1 MRHDWLLW
9 GLGIGVGL
17 STIRWLL
24 GPSASSGVRRGAPLR
39 YPTSAERDAL
49 YGPLLWE
56 PAPTADNPE
65 AIRITNGFERQIV
78 AVEVPSLG
86 RARIHR
92 GAAPSL
98 VRALEEIERLGWSD
112 KLRSF
117 EGGFE
122 PRVVRRLDG
131 TPSGNLSSHA
141 YGTAID
147 VNAGRNPQG
156 GEATADQ
163 RDLAGVFE
171 RHGWYWGARFSTPDP
186 MHFEF
191 VLPPERSLGTANV

>member
-1 MRHDWLLW
+1 MSRA
-9 GLGIGVGL
+9 
-17 STIRWLL
+17 
-24 GPSASSGVRRGAPLR
+24 SALH
-39 YPTSAERDAL
+39 YPTPAERDAL
-49 YGPLLWE
+49 YGPLDWE
-56 PAPTADNPE
+56 PAPTANNPE

-78 AVEVPSLG
+78 AVDVPLLG
-86 RARIHR
+86 RVRIHR

-98 VRALEEIERLGWSD
+98 VRALEEIERLGWGH
-112 KLRSF
+112 KIRSF

-131 TPSGNLSSHA
+131 TLSGNLSSHA
-141 YGTAID
+141 YGTSID
-147 VNAGRNPQG
+147 VNAGSNPQG

-186 MHFEF
+186 MHFEY
-191 VLPPERSLGTANV
+191 VLPPERTVATATV